1 MYIYISISISI
12 IAGRLG
18 GQQGVGSSAYYVHPP
33 PSLRM
38 MTQRQYADG
47 PATRD
52 ATAALRRAPQTARC
66 TRARGLVS

>member
-1 MYIYISISISI
+1 MYIYISISI

-18 GQQGVGSSAYYVHPP
+18 GQQGVGSSADYP